1 MSPKFEK
8 LITLF
13 PFEKVTP
20 APRATCPLYELMSR
34 SADIVWVITL
44 QCSNSRF
51 NSVTQ
56 PDFFVTAPGCEVQ
69 QEQNWRCKGF
79 AGRIVFHLKLP
90 CDAIFNFMNSIL
102 QHSVFQD
109 GRRVYTEWK
118 KSLLDFILHSDFQ
131 KGVLYYSFWT
141 TGPCD
146 VTKGNWVTMPRVA
159 FVAFSNLWRLD
170 QMVSFNGNW
179 AFVRWL

>member
-1 MSPKFEK
+1 MAHAHQITIIGCATINKKMFQKMSPKFEK

-34 SADIVWVITL
+34 SADIVRVITL

-69 QEQNWRCKGF
+69 QEQN
-79 AGRIVFHLKLP
+79 
-90 CDAIFNFMNSIL
+90 
-102 QHSVFQD
+102 
-109 GRRVYTEWK
+109 
-118 KSLLDFILHSDFQ
+118 
-131 KGVLYYSFWT
+131 
-141 TGPCD
+141 
-146 VTKGNWVTMPRVA
+146 
-159 FVAFSNLWRLD
+159 
-170 QMVSFNGNW
+170 
-179 AFVRWL
+179 